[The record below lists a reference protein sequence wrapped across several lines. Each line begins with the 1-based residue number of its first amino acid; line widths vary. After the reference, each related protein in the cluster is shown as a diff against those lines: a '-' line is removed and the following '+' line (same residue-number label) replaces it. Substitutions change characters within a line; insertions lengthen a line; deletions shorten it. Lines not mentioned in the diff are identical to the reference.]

1 MFRESDRVFAVL
13 EEIEISVEEKFQ
25 ALVNEDWLKRIAQ
38 QVLEAEG
45 GLPPMK

>member
-1 MFRESDRVFAVL
+1 ML
-13 EEIEISVEEKFQ
+13 GEIELSVEEKFEG
-25 ALVNEDWLKRIAQ
+25 LVDEEWVKRIAQ